1 MNLFKLFYA
10 LCLVYCSTQLYAQ
23 DFVYK
28 PINPAFGG
36 DTFNYN
42 WLLSSAQE
50 QNQYDEANAN
60 DPFGTGIDNFEE
72 NLNRQVLSLLSRQLV
87 SDAFGE
93 GTLQDGV
100 YSIGSYEIEVSSN
113 TSGINIYLF
122 NTDDGSETTVAVPF
136 Y

>member
-1 MNLFKLFYA
+1 MNLPKLFCA
-10 LCLVYCSTQLYAQ
+10 SCLLFSPILLNAQ

-50 QNQYDEANAN
+50 QNQYDEASSNN
-60 DPFGTGIDNFEE
+60 PFGSGIDNFEE

-87 SDAFGE
+87 SDAFGD

-122 NTDDGSETTVAVPF
+122 NTDDGSETTVSVPF